1 MIKYIEPNEK
11 YRQMEEI
18 GFSDWDIAK
27 EKIKDFFKCRTFNEE
42 KEAEEIG
49 NKKVGV

>member
-1 MIKYIEPNEK
+1 MDIKYIEPNEK

-18 GFSDWDIAK
+18 GFSDWDILK
-27 EKIKDFFKCRTFNEE
+27 EKIWDFLFRNRKEE

-49 NKKVGV
+49 DKK